1 MKHATSV
8 PKNIRII
15 DREGFLS
22 SVETRGNL
30 LLRARTENPGN
41 YLLVLFCDPAE
52 RYVILGEIGPEA
64 QFADIR
70 EAVRRAPAGF
80 SVHYIVPCTHCP
92 PFIIPRG
99 HDIVPLPQSI
109 CTLTPPPADFQPEV
123 VDADPEAVA
132 ADDASTPSFKMI
144 GAIATGVSGIS
155 FTKKA
160 KSPPPGGSRATT
172 APFASVAN
180 PDQAA
185 PVHAES
191 AGAPSVVVPTAV
203 PLMSQTILDAQRALA
218 ERETDL
224 RRRETELAVK
234 TTSLSKERRLL
245 EDDSQRIN
253 AEIENRE
260 SELFRREA
268 ELQSRADALLR
279 AIRELDDVRRKIES
293 LCGRNPVGR

>member
-15 DREGFLS
+15 ERDEFLS
-22 SVETRGNL
+22 SVETKGNL

-80 SVHYIVPCTHCP
+80 ALRYIVPCAHCP

-109 CTLTPPPADFQPEV
+109 CTLTPPPADFRPEISEAGPETV
-123 VDADPEAVA
+123 SGDDP
-132 ADDASTPSFKMI
+132 STPSFKMI
-144 GAIATGVSGIS
+144 GSLATGVTGIS
-155 FTKKA
+155 FTKKN
-160 KSPPPGGSRATT
+160 KVPPPVNPRATT
-172 APFASVAN
+172 APFSSFVASAPATAEPVAS
-180 PDQAA
+180 PI
-185 PVHAES
+185 
-191 AGAPSVVVPTAV
+191 VVPTGGA
-203 PLMSQTILDAQRALA
+203 LMSQTMLDARRALD
-218 ERETDL
+218 EREADL

-234 TTSLSKERRLL
+234 TTAVSKERRLL
-245 EDDSQRIN
+245 EDDTLRIN

-279 AIRELDDVRRKIES
+279 SLRDLDDLRRKIES
-293 LCGRNPVGR
+293 LCGRMPVGR